1 MISALV
7 LALRQ
12 LADPAILRILAK
24 CVTITLLL
32 FIVLGA
38 LGWWGIDA
46 LLALGGLDDATF
58 SGADGI
64 RGLAALVAVIIGGWL
79 LWRIL
84 AVAVLQFYANEVVE
98 AVEARHYPAALA
110 GAKELPW
117 RRELVIGLRGASR
130 SLVYN
135 LLALPF
141 ALLLLVT
148 GFGTAIVFIGVNAVL
163 LGRELTEMVWLRHAH
178 ATDAPLPLGR
188 FERFVLGGIVALL
201 FTVPFANLL
210 APVVGAA
217 MAAHLVHR
225 SGVLPH
231 AS

>member
-1 MISALV
+1 MPLPKMISALV

-141 ALLLLVT
+141 AALGWVTPGLAALGMAASSLVVT
-148 GFGTAIVFIGVNAVL
+148 GNAL
-163 LGRELTEMVWLRHAH
+163 RLGADKALRA
-178 ATDAPLPLGR
+178 
-188 FERFVLGGIVALL
+188 
-201 FTVPFANLL
+201 
-210 APVVGAA
+210 
-217 MAAHLVHR
+217 
-225 SGVLPH
+225 
-231 AS
+231 